1 MTKPS
6 RINTLF
12 LDIGGV
18 LLTNGWDRNARA
30 RAAEKFHLD
39 QDEFSE
45 RHHMTFDTYEEGK
58 LSLDEYLNRV
68 VFYQPQPFTVQD
80 FKKFMFVQSQPIEAM
95 IMLVRGLKNHYGLKT
110 VVVSN
115 EGRELTEYRIKEFR
129 LYEFIDAFI
138 SSCFVH
144 FRKPDEDIYRIAL
157 DISQVRPEKVAY
169 LDDRKMFVE
178 VAQSLGIQ
186 GIHHT
191 GYESTVAMLKDM
203 GLELPDE

>member
-157 DISQVRPEKVAY
+157 DISQVRPEKAAY

-203 GLELPDE
+203 GLELPEE

>member
-68 VFYQPQPFTVQD
+68 VFYQPQPFTVAGFQE
-80 FKKFMFVQSQPIEAM
+80 V
-95 IMLVRGLKNHYGLKT
+95 Y
-110 VVVSN
+110 
-115 EGRELTEYRIKEFR
+115 
-129 LYEFIDAFI
+129 
-138 SSCFVH
+138 
-144 FRKPDEDIYRIAL
+144 
-157 DISQVRPEKVAY
+157 VRPVPA
-169 LDDRKMFVE
+169 
-178 VAQSLGIQ
+178 
-186 GIHHT
+186 H
-191 GYESTVAMLKDM
+191 
-203 GLELPDE
+203 

>member
-68 VFYQPQPFTVQD
+68 VFYQPQPFTVHD
-80 FKKFMFVQSQPIEAM
+80 FKKFMFDQSQPIEAM
-95 IMLVRGLKNHYGLKT
+95 IMLVRRLKRHYGLKT

-115 EGRELTEYRIKEFR
+115 EGRELNEYRIKKFR

-157 DISQVRPEKVAY
+157 DISQARPEEVAY

-178 VAQSLGIQ
+178 VARSLGIQ

-191 GYESTVAMLKDM
+191 GYESTVAMIKDM